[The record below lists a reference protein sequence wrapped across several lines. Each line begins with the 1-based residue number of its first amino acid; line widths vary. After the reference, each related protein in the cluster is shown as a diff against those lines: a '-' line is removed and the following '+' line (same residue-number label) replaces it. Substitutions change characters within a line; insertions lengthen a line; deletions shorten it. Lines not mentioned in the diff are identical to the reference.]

1 MQVQL
6 QGCSIRGEMKEYRIL
21 VLIWPFENSYV
32 NALLSTDFETEECSV
47 CVSMATSLVLATEY
61 AIQQKEK

>member
-21 VLIWPFENSYV
+21 VLIWPFENSYL
-32 NALLSTDFETEECSV
+32 NALLCTDFETDECSV
-47 CVSMATSLVLATEY
+47 SVSVATFLVLATERTT
-61 AIQQKEK
+61 QQWEE